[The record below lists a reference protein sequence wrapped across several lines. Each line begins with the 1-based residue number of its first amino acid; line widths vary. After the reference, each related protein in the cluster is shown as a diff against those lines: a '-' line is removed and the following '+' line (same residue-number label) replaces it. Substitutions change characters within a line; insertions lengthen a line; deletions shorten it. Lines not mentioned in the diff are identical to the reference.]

1 MYVGKL
7 AQGNHLNSIHDA
19 ALKRLLDRVA
29 EPSSSTETPTQS
41 VHQFVGQVH
50 GNVIILGGAVTETA
64 LELILKAQADQR
76 AR

>member
-1 MYVGKL
+1 MYVGML

-19 ALKRLLDRVA
+19 ALQRILDRA
-29 EPSSSTETPTQS
+29 ANSASNTDEPAKS

-64 LELILKAQADQR
+64 LELILKAQHQQR
-76 AR
+76 DR